1 MNIFCD
7 PRKNK
12 AEDDQVVEEEEAEEE
27 EEEEIM
33 AERSLG
39 AKRLNLTVMMKMKVN
54 SMCFSI

>member
-1 MNIFCD
+1 MILY
-7 PRKNK
+7 KNK

-33 AERSLG
+33 VERSSR

-54 SMCFSI
+54 SICFSI